1 MAVFTYTCYIYY
13 MYKVPHSCVYYTYTI
28 KLCMVV
34 SAYTIKFLIVVYYTH
49 AYTRMVVSA
58 AL

>member
-1 MAVFTYTCYIYY
+1 